1 MHSDI
6 TDELEPAWKALR
18 EGNEQEALDVAQST
32 LDRIADEDFDDEEDE
47 EESQVE
53 PSERPPEYWDAHLV
67 KLMVQL
73 QREEVGESWDTIEAL
88 LPCQDTDF
96 RPLAVGMARLGE
108 GLLIRRMDEH
118 GSQQDSQN
126 SLERAAQE
134 LEDRVLTFQGDLR
147 DDADVRDVFLAALAT
162 ILGEGDWGN
171 MKTLVDRLNDESD
184 LSEDEEKLKTASK
197 EILELE
203 QFCTPEKIE
212 EVKET
217 GLPEHYQVFLELLE
231 WGGSDLED
239 L

>member
-6 TDELEPAWKALR
+6 TEELEPAWDALR
-18 EGNEQEALDVAQST
+18 EGNDQEALDRAQST
-32 LDRIADEDFDDEEDE
+32 LDQVEEQEADQQTDE
-47 EESQVE
+47 EEDQVE
-53 PSERPPEYWDAHLV
+53 PSERPPAYWDAQLV

-73 QREEVGESWDTIEAL
+73 KREEVGETWDTIEAL
-88 LPCQDTDF
+88 LPCQDSDY
-96 RPLAVGMARLGE
+96 RALAVGMARLGE
-108 GLLIRRMDEH
+108 GLMIRRMEEH

-134 LEDRVLTFQGDLR
+134 LEDRVLTFQGDIK

-162 ILGEGDWGN
+162 ILGEGDWDN
-171 MKTLVDRLNDESD
+171 MKTLVDRLEDQDD
-184 LSEDEEKLKTASK
+184 LSKDEENLYSAADN
-197 EILELE
+197 ILELE

-212 EVKET
+212 EVKQT

-231 WGGSDLED
+231 WGGSDLEN